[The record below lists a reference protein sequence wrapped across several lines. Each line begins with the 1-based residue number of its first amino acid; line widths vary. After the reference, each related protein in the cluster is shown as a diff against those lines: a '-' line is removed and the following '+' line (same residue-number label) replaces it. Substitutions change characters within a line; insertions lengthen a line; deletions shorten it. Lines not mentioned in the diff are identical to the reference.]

1 MKGEYYQRINGRKL
15 SKHLRA
21 LKVTMK
27 ITTVR
32 QTIKISYF
40 KWFKSLQWENKNR
53 QKDSYSNQSE
63 QKWHKTCREQHWLCK
78 DNGEMHLRLGLL
90 DLEIIIQ
97 YILGLYLPTNLFN
110 ICRFF

>member
-32 QTIKISYF
+32 QPSK
-40 KWFKSLQWENKNR
+40 
-53 QKDSYSNQSE
+53 
-63 QKWHKTCREQHWLCK
+63 
-78 DNGEMHLRLGLL
+78 
-90 DLEIIIQ
+90 
-97 YILGLYLPTNLFN
+97 
-110 ICRFF
+110 